1 MDNFDKKFINVFLTM
16 NSLHVRVLTEVVL
29 IANQVINNVSN
40 KMFYVK
46 LLPVPQKILN
56 LSYTFDEANIVFLMW
71 MVSSI

>member
-1 MDNFDKKFINVFLTM
+1 MY
-16 NSLHVRVLTEVVL
+16 
-29 IANQVINNVSN
+29 AN

-46 LLPVPQKILN
+46 LLPGPQKILN